1 MNRAPVGILDS
12 GFGGLSVYRALQS
25 LLPLESTV
33 FAADC
38 AGAPWGDRTDEY
50 ILARLDGLVDFLLS
64 KNVKAIVLACNT
76 ATAVGAAALRERL
89 SIPVIGIE
97 PAVLPGCRETKT
109 KVIGVLATTKTLSSA
124 KYRHLKTLAPA
135 DVKVLDQ
142 PCPGLMDCVE
152 KGAFHAPETI
162 DLARRFVAPL
172 VDAKADRLVL
182 GCTHY
187 PFLADV
193 LQKVAGPGVELVD
206 PAPAV
211 VRQLERRLAAQD
223 ALSDGIG
230 AEHRFFV
237 TGADG
242 RRESVL
248 RLLAGEDARL
258 EALGDDFQA
267 RTESFESMK

>member
-12 GFGGLSVYRALQS
+12 GFGGLSVYAALRR
-25 LLPLESTV
+25 LLPGESTV

-38 AGAPWGDRTDEY
+38 AGAPWGDRSDEY
-50 ILARLDGLVDFLLS
+50 ILGRLEGLVGFLLS
-64 KNVKAIVLACNT
+64 RNVKAIVLACNT
-76 ATAVGAAALRERL
+76 ATAVGAAVLRERL
-89 SIPVIGIE
+89 LIPVIGIE

-109 KVIGVLATTKTLSSA
+109 KVIGVLATTKTIRSA

-135 DVKVLDQ
+135 DVTVLDQ

-152 KGAFHAPETI
+152 KGAFHAPETVK
-162 DLARRFVAPL
+162 LARRYVAPL
-172 VDAKADRLVL
+172 VEAKADRLVL

-187 PFLADV
+187 PFLSDV
-193 LQKVAGPGVELVD
+193 LREVAGPGVELID

-211 VRQLERRLAAQD
+211 VRQLERRLAAND
-223 ALSDGIG
+223 ALSDGFSP
-230 AEHRFFV
+230 EHRFFT
-237 TGADG
+237 TGANE
-242 RRESVL
+242 RRAAVL

-258 EALGDDFQA
+258 EALDDDFQA

>member
-12 GFGGLSVYRALQS
+12 GFGGLSVYAALRK
-25 LLPLESTV
+25 LLPGESTV

-38 AGAPWGDRTDEY
+38 AGAPWGDRSDEY
-50 ILARLDGLVDFLLS
+50 ILERLEGLVGFLLS
-64 KNVKAIVLACNT
+64 RNVKAIVLACNT
-76 ATAVGAAALRERL
+76 ATAVGAAVLRARL

-109 KVIGVLATTKTLSSA
+109 KVIGVLATTKTIRSA

-152 KGAFHAPETI
+152 KGAFHASETVE
-162 DLARRFVAPL
+162 LARRYVAPL
-172 VDAKADRLVL
+172 VKEHADRLVL

-187 PFLADV
+187 PFLSDV
-193 LQKVAGPGVELVD
+193 LHVVAGPGVELID

-211 VRQLERRLAAQD
+211 VRQLERRLAAND
-223 ALSDGIG
+223 ALSDGFSP
-230 AEHRFFV
+230 EHRFFV
-237 TGADG
+237 TGANE
-242 RRESVL
+242 RRETVL
-248 RLLAGEDARL
+248 RLLAGENARL
-258 EALGDDFQA
+258 EALGGDFQA
-267 RTESFESMK
+267 RTVSLESMK